1 MNIQIHKFGGAS
13 VSTADLIRNCRDIVT
28 NHIPDKSI
36 IVVSAMGKTT
46 NALEKVAEAI
56 FSNDDYQPHIDH
68 IVSEHTAIVEA
79 LFDNPTV
86 ILDRINDTIAEI
98 DWIADE
104 ENSIYDYVY
113 DQIVS
118 IGELLS
124 TLIVEA
130 YLRQSLNSAYL
141 DVRDCILTD
150 QTYRDAVIDWD
161 KTASRISGAVI
172 PLLNKVDY
180 IVTQGFIGVDDENNT
195 TTLGREGSD
204 YTAAIFG
211 KCLSAEK
218 VTVWKDVPGIMSAD
232 PKRFDFA
239 EMVPRMS
246 YQALYQMADAG
257 AKVIHPKT
265 MLPLKSAD
273 IPLYVRS
280 FKDPESPG
288 TVITTDTEELAVPSI
303 ICKDDQLLIT
313 LTPSQFNVEWSVATV
328 ADLFKADNWD
338 INYFQKNALS
348 YVICV
353 RYDFALTH
361 LMNKLAQQFDV
372 TTNRDVRLITI
383 LNTNDTI
390 EKQLVGNDTVL
401 LLQRS
406 PQTFRAVITNS

>member
-1 MNIQIHKFGGAS
+1 LNIQIHKFGGAS
-13 VSTADLIRNCRDIVT
+13 VSTADLVRNCRDIVT
-28 NHIPDKSI
+28 NQIPAKSV

-56 FSNDDYQPHIDH
+56 YSKGDYQSHIDT
-68 IVSEHTAIVEA
+68 IVTEHTAIVES
-79 LFDNPTV
+79 LFDNPTIV
-86 ILDRINDTIAEI
+86 LDRINDTVAEI

-104 ENSIYDYVY
+104 ENSVYDYVY

-124 TLIVEA
+124 TLVVEA
-130 YLRQSLNSAYL
+130 YLSQTLNTTYL

-150 QTYRDAVIDWD
+150 QTYRDAIIDWD
-161 KTASRISGAVI
+161 KTATRIQASVN
-172 PLLNKVDY
+172 PLFQKVDY
-180 IVTQGFIGVDDENNT
+180 IITQGFIGVDDENNT

-211 KCLSAEK
+211 KCLSAEN

-239 EMVPRMS
+239 EMLPTMS

-280 FKDPESPG
+280 FNDPNSPG
-288 TVITTDTEELAVPSI
+288 TVITPKVEELKVPSV
-303 ICKDDQLLIT
+303 ICKDDQILIT

-328 ADLFKADNWD
+328 TDLFKADNWD

-361 LMNKLAQQFDV
+361 LLDNLSKQFDI
-372 TTNRDVRLITI
+372 TTKRDVRLITI
-383 LNTNDTI
+383 LNSNDAI
-390 EKQLVGNDTVL
+390 EQQLVGNDSVL

-406 PQTFRAVITNS
+406 PQTFKAVITNS